1 MAYHTTIVFRNNVEL
16 LEQNCD
22 NDNHYEPFW
31 DMEGMDLDGIGSS
44 ICARIQEVAV
54 YHIHPH
60 MNEECSKDQT
70 QGLQPFHNSM
80 CIFWELTSLHMMY
93 DI

>member
-31 DMEGMDLDGIGSS
+31 DMEGMGLDGIGSS

-70 QGLQPFHNSM
+70 QGLQPYHNSM

>member
-1 MAYHTTIVFRNNVEL
+1 MAYRTTIVFRNNAEL

-31 DMEGMDLDGIGSS
+31 DMEGMDLDGIVSS
-44 ICARIQEVAV
+44 ICAHIQEVAV

-60 MNEECSKDQT
+60 MNEEYSKDQT

-80 CIFWELTSLHMMY
+80 CIYWGLTSLHMLF